1 MIARAVWCLA
11 AFVLLSGCG
20 TQATQ
25 YPLAAGEANAP
36 QQPLD
41 ARPDRPLVL
50 LAISGGGSR
59 AAALG
64 AAIVKRLNNLR
75 YAAGRETRP
84 LAADIAVVSSVSGGS
99 VYAADLG
106 LNGPAHAASFM
117 QRIQSYDGI
126 RWLEQRA
133 FDPSTWIALQ
143 LENKTRVELLQ
154 DMIEDLL
161 QTNATMAA
169 FDRPSKPLILLN
181 ATDMVAGQVFTFDR
195 ATLDDLCMDYDR
207 VPVSLGVTASAA
219 FPIAFPP
226 VLLRNDSYLPTGC
239 PGRRSAHLP
248 YRLPL
253 QVPGGAYANLESYRV
268 ARYRQ
273 SLRNETVRE
282 QGADADVPPYRTP
295 VYVRLV
301 DGGVADNSG
310 LIALRRALST
320 IGGPAN
326 IFRLAAQGKLRHL
339 VIIAV
344 NARSDPPNELD
355 TSPKY
360 TTIGTMA
367 KAISGALVDS
377 ASSSSALAF
386 ENFIELL
393 TIDRDRLVAEG
404 QSQANFSVYPISIDF
419 DQLPTATVA
428 ERREQQH
435 VKSIATS
442 WTLKPGDVALLD
454 RVAGKLL
461 WRHPCFRALAADIG
475 VQGSP
480 EAEAVPNTRC
490 AVNNPRLPI
499 PAPSDSA
506 LQAMR

>member
-1 MIARAVWCLA
+1 VIARVVGVFVALA
-11 AFVLLSGCG
+11 LLSGCG
-20 TQATQ
+20 TQPTH

-41 ARPDRPLVL
+41 ARPDQPLVL

-59 AAALG
+59 AAAL
-64 AAIVKRLNNLR
+64 AAAVVKRLNVLR
-75 YAAGRETRP
+75 YAADDGPRP
-84 LAADIAVVSSVSGGS
+84 LAADIKVVSSVSGGS

-106 LNGPAHAASFM
+106 LNGPAHAGSFM
-117 QRIQSYDGI
+117 DRVQNYDGI
-126 RWLEQRA
+126 RWLEERA
-133 FDPSTWIALQ
+133 LDPVTWVSLQ

-161 QTNATMAA
+161 QTNVTMAA
-169 FDRPSKPLILLN
+169 FEQPSNPLILLN

-226 VLLRNDSYLPTGC
+226 VLLLNDSYLPTGC

-253 QVPGGAYANLESYRV
+253 QLAGGSYANLETYRV

-273 SLRNETVRE
+273 SLRNETVHE
-282 QGADADVPPYRTP
+282 QGADAAAPPYRTP

-310 LIALRRALST
+310 LLALRRALST
-320 IGGPAN
+320 VGGPAN
-326 IFRLAAQGKLRHL
+326 ISRLAAQGKLRRL
-339 VIIAV
+339 VVIAI

-360 TTIGTMA
+360 TTIPTMA
-367 KAISGALVDS
+367 TAISGALVDS
-377 ASSSSALAF
+377 ASSSSTLAF
-386 ENFIELL
+386 DNFIELL
-393 TIDRDRLVAEG
+393 TVDRDRLVAAG
-404 QSQANFSVYPISIDF
+404 QSQANFAVYPISIDF
-419 DQLPTATVA
+419 DQLPNATEA
-428 ERREQQH
+428 ERQEQQQ

-454 RVAGKLL
+454 RVAGELL
-461 WRHPCFRALAADIG
+461 WRHPCFRALVSDIG
-475 VQGSP
+475 LRGIP
-480 EAEAVPNTRC
+480 EAGPVPNTRC
-490 AVNNPRLPI
+490 AANNPPQ
-499 PAPSDSA
+499 PVPPPSARA

>member
-1 MIARAVWCLA
+1 MIAQAVWFVA
-11 AFVLLSGCG
+11 ALILLSGCG
-20 TQATQ
+20 TQPVD
-25 YPLAAGEANAP
+25 YPLAPGQANAP
-36 QQPLD
+36 QQQVD

-64 AAIVKRLNNLR
+64 AAIVKRLNELH
-75 YAAGRETRP
+75 YAANDGVRP

-106 LNGPAHAASFM
+106 LNGPAHAGSFIA
-117 QRIQSYDGI
+117 RIRNYDGI

-133 FDPSTWIALQ
+133 LEPATWVSLQ

-154 DMIEDLL
+154 EMIEDLL

-169 FDRPSKPLILLN
+169 FDQPGKPLILLN

-226 VLLRNDSYLPTGC
+226 VLLLNASYLPPGC
-239 PGRRSAHLP
+239 PGRRNAHLP

-253 QVPGGAYANLESYRV
+253 QVPGGAYANLETYRV

-273 SLRNETVRE
+273 SLRNETVRD
-282 QGADADVPPYRTP
+282 QGADAEVPPYRTP

-320 IGGPAN
+320 VGGPAN
-326 IFRLAAQGKLRHL
+326 ISRLAAQGKLRHL
-339 VIIAV
+339 VVIAV

-360 TTIGTMA
+360 TTIPVMA

-386 ENFIELL
+386 DNFIKLL
-393 TIDRDRLVAEG
+393 TIDRDRLVADG
-404 QSQANFSVYPISIDF
+404 QNQANFAVYPVSIDF
-419 DQLPTATVA
+419 DQLPNATAA
-428 ERREQQH
+428 ERQEQQQ

-461 WRHPCFRALAADIG
+461 WRHPCFRALVADIRLQG
-475 VQGSP
+475 VP
-480 EAEAVPNTRC
+480 EAEPVPNTRC
-490 AVNNPRLPI
+490 AANKPSRPV
-499 PAPSDSA
+499 PAASA
-506 LQAMR
+506 GALRAMR

>member
-1 MIARAVWCLA
+1 MIARAAWFLA
-11 AFVLLSGCG
+11 ALVLLSGCG
-20 TQATQ
+20 TEPTH
-25 YPLAAGEANAP
+25 YPLAAGQANAP

-41 ARPDRPLVL
+41 ARSDRPLVL

-75 YAAGRETRP
+75 YAVGRETKP

-106 LNGPAHAASFM
+106 LNGPAHAGSFM
-117 QRIQSYDGI
+117 ERIQNYDGI
-126 RWLEQRA
+126 HWLEQRA
-133 FDPSTWIALQ
+133 LDPVTWVSLQ

-161 QTNATMAA
+161 QTNATMTALNQ
-169 FDRPSKPLILLN
+169 PGKPLILLN

-195 ATLDDLCMDYDR
+195 ASLDDVCMDYDR

-226 VLLRNDSYLPTGC
+226 VLLLNDSYLPTGC
-239 PGRRSAHLP
+239 LGRRSAHLP

-253 QVPGGAYANLESYRV
+253 QVPGGAYANLETYRV

-326 IFRLAAQGKLRHL
+326 ISRLAAQGKLRHL
-339 VIIAV
+339 VIIVV
-344 NARSDPPNELD
+344 NARSDPPNVLD
-355 TSPKY
+355 TSPQY
-360 TTIGTMA
+360 TTISTMA
-367 KAISGALVDS
+367 QAISGTLVDS

-386 ENFIELL
+386 DNFIELL
-393 TIDRDRLVAEG
+393 TADRDRLVAEG
-404 QSQANFSVYPISIDF
+404 QSQGNFAVYPISIDF
-419 DQLPTATVA
+419 DQLPNATEA
-428 ERREQQH
+428 ERQEQQR

-454 RVAGKLL
+454 RRAGKLL
-461 WRHPCFRALAADIG
+461 WRHPCFRALVADIG
-475 VQGSP
+475 LRGVP
-480 EAEAVPNTRC
+480 EADPVPNTRC
-490 AVNNPRLPI
+490 AVNQLPQ
-499 PAPSDSA
+499 PVAAGLTAA
-506 LQAMR
+506 LQTTR

>member
-1 MIARAVWCLA
+1 MIARAARVLA
-11 AFVLLSGCG
+11 ALLLLSGCG
-20 TQATQ
+20 TRPID
-25 YPLAAGEANAP
+25 YPLAAGQKNAP
-36 QQPLD
+36 QRPLD
-41 ARPDRPLVL
+41 AGPDRPLVL

-64 AAIVKRLNNLR
+64 AAIVKRLDNLR

-106 LNGPAHAASFM
+106 LNGPGHAASLM
-117 QRIQSYDGI
+117 DRIQNYDGI
-126 RWLEQRA
+126 GWLEQRA
-133 FDPSTWIALQ
+133 LNPATWVSLQ
-143 LENKTRVELLQ
+143 LENTTRVELLQ
-154 DMIEDLL
+154 EMIEDLL
-161 QTNATMAA
+161 QTDATMAA
-169 FDRPSKPLILLN
+169 FDRPGKPLILLN

-226 VLLRNDSYLPTGC
+226 VLLRNASYLPDGC
-239 PGRRSAHLP
+239 PGMRNAHLP
-248 YRLPL
+248 YRVPL
-253 QVPGGAYANLESYRV
+253 EVPGGAYANLEAYRI

-282 QGADADVPPYRTP
+282 RGSDADVPPFRTP

-310 LIALRRALST
+310 LIALRRAMT
-320 IGGPAN
+320 TVGGPAN
-326 IFRLAAQGKLRHL
+326 VASLAAQGRLRRL
-339 VIIAV
+339 VVIVV

-360 TTIGTMA
+360 TTIPTAAM
-367 KAISGALVDS
+367 AISGALVDS
-377 ASSSSALAF
+377 ASASSALAF
-386 ENFIELL
+386 NNFIDLL
-393 TIDRDRLVAEG
+393 TSDRDRLVAQG
-404 QSQANFSVYPISIDF
+404 QGQANFAVYPISIDF
-419 DQLPTATVA
+419 DQLPNATEA
-428 ERREQQH
+428 ERREQQQ

-461 WRHPCFRALAADIG
+461 WRHPCFRALAVDIG
-475 VQGSP
+475 LQGTP
-480 EAEAVPNTRC
+480 EAAPVPNARC
-490 AVNNPRLPI
+490 PVHNPPQ
-499 PAPSDSA
+499 PAPAPPAGA

>member
-1 MIARAVWCLA
+1 MIPRAAWFLTA
-11 AFVLLSGCG
+11 LVLLSGCG
-20 TQATQ
+20 TQPLH
-25 YPLAAGEANAP
+25 YPLTAGEANAP

-64 AAIVKRLNNLR
+64 AAVVKRLNNLR
-75 YAAGRETRP
+75 YAAGQETRP

-99 VYAADLG
+99 VYAADLRPQWASPRRQFHG
-106 LNGPAHAASFM
+106 AHSKL
-117 QRIQSYDGI
+117 QRDC
-126 RWLEQRA
+126 WLEQRA
-133 FDPSTWIALQ
+133 LDPATWVSLQ

-169 FDRPSKPLILLN
+169 LDQPGKPLILLN

-195 ATLDDLCMDYDR
+195 ASLDDVCMDYDR

-226 VLLRNDSYLPTGC
+226 VLLLNNSYLPTGC

-253 QVPGGAYANLESYRV
+253 QVPGGAYANLEAYRV

-282 QGADADVPPYRTP
+282 QGADAEVPPYRSP

-301 DGGVADNSG
+301 DGGVVDNSG

-320 IGGPAN
+320 VSGPAN
-326 IFRLAAQGKLRHL
+326 ISRLAAQGKLRHL
-339 VIIAV
+339 VVIVV
-344 NARSDPPNELD
+344 NARSDPPNKLD
-355 TSPKY
+355 TSPQY
-360 TTIGTMA
+360 TTIPTMA
-367 KAISGALVDS
+367 NAISGALVDS
-377 ASSSSALAF
+377 ASSSWLSPS
-386 ENFIELL
+386 
-393 TIDRDRLVAEG
+393 TI
-404 QSQANFSVYPISIDF
+404 SSS
-419 DQLPTATVA
+419 
-428 ERREQQH
+428 
-435 VKSIATS
+435 
-442 WTLKPGDVALLD
+442 
-454 RVAGKLL
+454 
-461 WRHPCFRALAADIG
+461 C
-475 VQGSP
+475 
-480 EAEAVPNTRC
+480 
-490 AVNNPRLPI
+490 
-499 PAPSDSA
+499 
-506 LQAMR
+506 

>member
-1 MIARAVWCLA
+1 MIARAAWIVA
-11 AFVLLSGCG
+11 ALVLLGGCG
-20 TQATQ
+20 TKPID
-25 YPLAAGEANAP
+25 YPLAAGEANGP
-36 QQPLD
+36 QKPL
-41 ARPDRPLVL
+41 AACPDRPLVL

-64 AAIVKRLNNLR
+64 AAVVKRLNNLR
-75 YAAGRETRP
+75 YASAGEIRP

-106 LNGPAHAASFM
+106 LNGPAHAGSFM
-117 QRIQSYDGI
+117 DRIQNYDGI
-126 RWLEQRA
+126 GWLEQRA
-133 FDPSTWIALQ
+133 LNPVTWVSLQ
-143 LENKTRVELLQ
+143 LENTTRVGLLQ
-154 DMIEDLL
+154 EMIEDLL

-169 FDRPSKPLILLN
+169 FDGPGNPLILFN

-226 VLLRNDSYLPTGC
+226 VLLLNDSYLPTGC
-239 PGRRSAHLP
+239 PGRRNAHLP
-248 YRLPL
+248 YRVPL
-253 QVPGGAYANLESYRV
+253 EVPAGAYANLEAYRI

-282 QGADADVPPYRTP
+282 QGSDANVPPYRTP

-310 LIALRRALST
+310 LIALRRAMT
-320 IGGPAN
+320 TVGGPAN
-326 IFRLAAQGKLRHL
+326 IASLAARGKLRHL
-339 VIIAV
+339 VVIVV

-360 TTIGTMA
+360 TTIPTMA
-367 KAISGALVDS
+367 MAISGALVDS
-377 ASSSSALAF
+377 ASASSALAF
-386 ENFIELL
+386 NSFIELL
-393 TIDRDRLVAEG
+393 TSDRDRLVAEG
-404 QSQANFSVYPISIDF
+404 QSQANFAVYPISIDF
-419 DQLPTATVA
+419 DQLPNATGA
-428 ERREQQH
+428 ERREQQQ

-442 WTLKPGDVALLD
+442 WTLQPGDVALLD

-475 VQGSP
+475 LQGIP
-480 EAEAVPNTRC
+480 EAAPVPNTRC
-490 AVNNPRLPI
+490 AVHNPTQ
-499 PAPSDSA
+499 PARAPPTAA

>member
-1 MIARAVWCLA
+1 MIARAVWFIAALA
-11 AFVLLSGCG
+11 LLSGCG
-20 TQATQ
+20 TQPTD
-25 YPLAAGEANAP
+25 YPLAAGQANAP

-50 LAISGGGSR
+50 VAISGGGSR
-59 AAALG
+59 AAAL
-64 AAIVKRLNNLR
+64 AAAVVKRLNNLR
-75 YAAGRETRP
+75 YAAGQETRP

-106 LNGPAHAASFM
+106 LNGPAHAGSFM
-117 QRIQSYDGI
+117 DRVQNYDGI
-126 RWLEQRA
+126 GWLEQRA
-133 FDPSTWIALQ
+133 LNPVTWVSLQ

-161 QTNATMAA
+161 QTDATMAA
-169 FDRPSKPLILLN
+169 FDRPGKPLILLN

-195 ATLDDLCMDYDR
+195 ATLDDVCMDYDR

-226 VLLRNDSYLPTGC
+226 VLLRNDSYLPSGC
-239 PGRRSAHLP
+239 PGRRNAHLP

-253 QVPGGAYANLESYRV
+253 QVAGGAYANLEAYRI

-273 SLRNETVRE
+273 SLRNETVPE
-282 QGADADVPPYRTP
+282 GGAEVSPYRTP

-310 LIALRRALST
+310 LIALRRAMTT
-320 IGGPAN
+320 IGGPVN
-326 IFRLAAQGKLRHL
+326 ISSLAAQGKLRHL
-339 VIIAV
+339 VVIVV

-360 TTIGTMA
+360 TTIPTMA
-367 KAISGALVDS
+367 MAISGALVDS

-386 ENFIELL
+386 DSFIDML
-393 TIDRDRLVAEG
+393 TNDRDRLVAQG
-404 QSQANFSVYPISIDF
+404 QSQANFAVYPISIDF
-419 DQLPTATVA
+419 DQLPNATEA
-428 ERREQQH
+428 ERQEQQQ

-454 RVAGKLL
+454 RVAGELL

-475 VQGSP
+475 LHGTP
-480 EAEAVPNTRC
+480 EAAPVPNTRC
-490 AVNNPRLPI
+490 AVHNPP
-499 PAPSDSA
+499 PPMPTPPSGA

>member
-1 MIARAVWCLA
+1 MIARAAWLFA
-11 AFVLLSGCG
+11 ALVLLSGCG
-20 TQATQ
+20 AQPID
-25 YPLAAGEANAP
+25 YPLTAGQANAP

-50 LAISGGGSR
+50 VAISGGGSR

-64 AAIVKRLNNLR
+64 AAVVKRLNDLR
-75 YAAGRETRP
+75 YAAGQETRP

-106 LNGPAHAASFM
+106 LNGPAHAGSFM
-117 QRIQSYDGI
+117 DRIQDYDGI

-133 FDPSTWIALQ
+133 LNPVTWVSLQ

-161 QTNATMAA
+161 QTDATMAVL
-169 FDRPSKPLILLN
+169 DRPGKPLILLN

-195 ATLDDLCMDYDR
+195 ATLDDLCMDFDR
-207 VPVSLGVTASAA
+207 APVSLGVTASAA

-226 VLLRNDSYLPTGC
+226 VLLRNNSYLPDGC

-253 QVPGGAYANLESYRV
+253 QVPGGAYANLEAYRI

-310 LIALRRALST
+310 LIALRRALAT
-320 IGGPAN
+320 VGGPAN
-326 IFRLAAQGKLRHL
+326 ISRLATQGKLRHL
-339 VIIAV
+339 VVIVV

-360 TTIGTMA
+360 TTVSTMA
-367 KAISGALVDS
+367 MAISGALVDS

-386 ENFIELL
+386 DNFIDLL
-393 TIDRDRLVAEG
+393 TNDRDRLLAEG
-404 QSQANFSVYPISIDF
+404 QSQANFAVYPISIDF
-419 DQLPTATVA
+419 DQLPNATEA
-428 ERREQQH
+428 ERREQQQ

-461 WRHPCFRALAADIG
+461 WRHPCFRALVADIG
-475 VQGSP
+475 LQGMP
-480 EAEAVPNTRC
+480 EAAPVPNTRC
-490 AVNNPRLPI
+490 AVHNPRQ
-499 PAPSDSA
+499 PAPA
-506 LQAMR
+506 PPAGAVQAMR